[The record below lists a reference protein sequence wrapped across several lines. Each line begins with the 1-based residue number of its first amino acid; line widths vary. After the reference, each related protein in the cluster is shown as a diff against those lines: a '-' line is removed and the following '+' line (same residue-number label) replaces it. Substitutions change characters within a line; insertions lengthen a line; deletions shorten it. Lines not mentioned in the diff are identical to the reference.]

1 MTNIFI
7 QNERQIMKNL
17 QFISELIDE
26 ISLEKPIDWESY
38 NYEAT
43 KEVALVN
50 AYEKYH
56 EIMSYQDEE
65 HREMSMVSIL
75 GYLMLENSVQW
86 IELMRLKQQ
95 Q

>member
-1 MTNIFI
+1 MNNI
-7 QNERQIMKNL
+7 

-26 ISLEKPIDWESY
+26 ISIEKPLDWESY

-43 KEVALVN
+43 KEIALVN

-56 EIMSYQDEE
+56 EIMSCQDED

-75 GYLMLENSVQW
+75 AYLMLENSTQW
-86 IELMRLKQQ
+86 IELMRLKKQ
-95 Q
+95 